1 RLLVPGLLVLGLGA
15 ARHLDL
21 ALEEGALGEHHARR
35 GDVALEPAAG
45 QDLHLLAAVHVAVDA
60 AADAHAARG
69 DVALDAALAADAD
82 AALDVDLP
90 LELAVDHEVA
100 RAVHLPHDLGAGSDV
115 GRRRAHD
122 GSRLLAIA
130 LGNRWRSG
138 RRVAGNGR

>member
-1 RLLVPGLLVLGLGA
+1 
-15 ARHLDL
+15 
-21 ALEEGALGEHHARR
+21 
-35 GDVALEPAAG
+35 
-45 QDLHLLAAVHVAVDA
+45 DLHLLAAVHVAVDA

-138 RRVAGNGR
+138 RRVAGNGGGSRRAGARGFAFTAEDRHGLLRNRAGVAGVRR